1 MSEKENEK
9 ILNFPSVA
17 RKNAAKTEENPF
29 IAAIKAATEGVEA
42 LGATAPGNGVPI
54 TVNIHFNGGSPQI
67 AAGNIQN
74 SAARARKVETIDA
87 GQKAQLLALR
97 DQIVAMS
104 EKCYVPKHPGSIMK
118 QLNEAIGVKTY
129 HQIPV
134 DQFLAARKH
143 LEIILNMLN
152 AYEKYVAQREELRA
166 TVFDGLKGLYSYSR
180 SELGLFVEEPDPIS
194 ILDLMTVTSSTMDLE
209 SEYLKL
215 FNQY

>member
-42 LGATAPGNGVPI
+42 LGATSPGNGVPI

-74 SAARARKVETIDA
+74 SAARPHKVETIDA
-87 GQKAQLLALR
+87 SQKAQLLALR
-97 DQIVAMS
+97 DQIVAIS

-129 HQIPV
+129 HQIPA

-143 LEIILNMLN
+143 LEIILNTLI
-152 AYEKYVAQREELRA
+152 AYEKYVSHREEFRA
-166 TVFDGLKGLYSYSR
+166 TLIDGLKGAYSYSR
-180 SELGLFVEEPDPIS
+180 SELGLYVENTEPMPIS
-194 ILDLMTVTSSTMDLE
+194 NETVTWSTTDLE
-209 SEYLKL
+209 SLYLTL

>member
-9 ILNFPSVA
+9 ILNFPSIA

-29 IAAIKAATEGVEA
+29 IAAIKAATEGVET

-74 SAARARKVETIDA
+74 SSPRSRKVETIDA
-87 GQKAQLLALR
+87 SQKAQLLALR
-97 DQIVAMS
+97 DQIVATS
-104 EKCYVPKHPGSIMK
+104 EKCFVPKHPGSIMK

-143 LEIILNMLN
+143 LEIILNTLI
-152 AYEKYVAQREELRA
+152 AYEKYVSHREEFRA
-166 TVFDGLKGLYSYSR
+166 TLIDGLKGAYSYSR
-180 SELGLFVEEPDPIS
+180 SELGLYVENPEPMPIS
-194 ILDLMTVTSSTMDLE
+194 NETVTWSTTDLE
-209 SEYLKL
+209 SLYLTL